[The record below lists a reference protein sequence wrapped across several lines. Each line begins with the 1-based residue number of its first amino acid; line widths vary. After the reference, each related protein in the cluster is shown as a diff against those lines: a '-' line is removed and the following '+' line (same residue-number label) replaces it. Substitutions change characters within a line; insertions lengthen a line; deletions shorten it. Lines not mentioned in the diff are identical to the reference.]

1 MKTVKCG
8 VKNVIKELF
17 NMIMRNWGDN
27 ENANEVIDVLDSIN
41 KEYQFEIKNNKTD
54 KSEGQFML
62 ESGIISELTYDEDID
77 KFCKKQ
83 RIKRVNLPHYVE
95 RAALQVYLLKREVY
109 RAMLEADYYNVSN
122 DFVGKLTY
130 EVWNMDLDDS
140 LMADIDSNSFVNLV
154 TMKMYQESQIAIK
167 MAVNLYH
174 CATLKFFA
182 NGELEVNFM
191 EPVLGHSGVEIYDTM
206 CDKRET
212 DYAIDCFY
220 SSSKVM
226 DNITCEEGK

>member
-1 MKTVKCG
+1 MKTAKCG

-83 RIKRVNLPHYVE
+83 RTKRVNLPHYVE

-109 RAMLEADYYNVSN
+109 RAMLEAYYYNVSN

-140 LMADIDSNSFVNLV
+140 LMADIDSNSFVNLI
-154 TMKMYQESQIAIK
+154 TRKMSQESQIAIK

-174 CATLKFFA
+174 CATLTFFA
-182 NGELEVNFM
+182 NGEMEVNFK
-191 EPVLGHSGVEIYDTM
+191 EPVLGHSGVETYDTM

-220 SSSKVM
+220 GSSKIM
-226 DNITCEEGK
+226 DNIFCKDRD

>member
-1 MKTVKCG
+1 MKTAKCG

-41 KEYQFEIKNNKTD
+41 KEYRFEIKNNKTD

-95 RAALQVYLLKREVY
+95 RAALQVYLLKREV
-109 RAMLEADYYNVSN
+109 RSAMVAADYYNVSD

-140 LMADIDSNSFVNLV
+140 LMADIDSNSFVNLI
-154 TMKMYQESQIAIK
+154 TRKMSHQNQIAIK

-174 CATLKFFA
+174 CATLTFFA
-182 NGELEVNFM
+182 NGEMEVNFK
-191 EPVLGHSGVEIYDTM
+191 EPVLGHSGVETYDTM

-220 SSSKVM
+220 GSSKIM
-226 DNITCEEGK
+226 DNIFCKDRD

>member
-1 MKTVKCG
+1 MKTAKCG

-83 RIKRVNLPHYVE
+83 RTKRVNLPHYVE
-95 RAALQVYLLKREVY
+95 RAALQEYLLKRDVY

-140 LMADIDSNSFVNLV
+140 LMADIDSNSFVNLI
-154 TMKMYQESQIAIK
+154 TRKMSHQNQIAIK

-174 CATLKFFA
+174 CATLTFFA
-182 NGELEVNFM
+182 NREMKVNFK
-191 EPVLGHSGVEIYDTM
+191 EPVLGHSGVETYDTM
-206 CDKRET
+206 CDNCES

-220 SSSKVM
+220 GSSKIM
-226 DNITCEEGK
+226 DNIFCKDRD

>member
-1 MKTVKCG
+1 MKTAKCG

-77 KFCKKQ
+77 KFCKRQ
-83 RIKRVNLPHYVE
+83 RTKRVNLPHYVE

-109 RAMLEADYYNVSN
+109 RAMLEADYNVSN

-140 LMADIDSNSFVNLV
+140 LMADIDSNSFVNLI
-154 TMKMYQESQIAIK
+154 TRKMYQESQIAIK

-226 DNITCEEGK
+226 DNIFCKDRD

>member
-1 MKTVKCG
+1 MKTAKCG

-27 ENANEVIDVLDSIN
+27 ENSNEVISVIDSIN
-41 KEYQFEIKNNKTD
+41 KEYQFEAKHNRTD

-62 ESGIISELTYDEDID
+62 DSGIISELTYDENID
-77 KFCKKQ
+77 RFCKRQ
-83 RIKRVNLPHYVE
+83 RTKRVNLPHYVE

-109 RAMLEADYYNVSN
+109 RAMVAADYDKVSD

-140 LMADIDSNSFVNLV
+140 LMADIDSNSFVNLI
-154 TMKMYQESQIAIK
+154 TRKMSQENQIAIK

-174 CATLKFFA
+174 CATLTFFA
-182 NGELEVNFM
+182 NGEMEVKFM
-191 EPVLGHSGVEIYDTM
+191 EPVLGHGGIETYDTM

-220 SSSKVM
+220 GSSKIM
-226 DNITCEEGK
+226 DNIFCKDRD